1 MEIYKINHVYF
12 KYNEEEKEEFL
23 KNIAGIYAV
32 SDFET
37 IAEKESDI
45 ARILFKEPKM
55 DKGVSR
61 HTYTYHVHVNL
72 DSAAQF
78 EFNQYPKFVKNKEG
92 KVGILIGHYDIGWT
106 LLFPSDP
113 ARFKVTVSQ
122 TKSTY
127 SHNTKRYTDTVT
139 SFSRSFNDLFEE
151 LDKPKLSVRERFI
164 QSLK

>member
-12 KYNEEEKEEFL
+12 KYNEKEKEEFL
-23 KNIAGIYAV
+23 QNIAGIYSV
-32 SDFET
+32 SDLEI

-55 DKGVSR
+55 DKGISR
-61 HTYTYHVHVNL
+61 HTYSYRVHVNL

-127 SHNTKRYTDTVT
+127 SPKTKRYTDTVT
-139 SFSRSFNDLFEE
+139 NFSRSFNDLFEDLNE
-151 LDKPKLSVRERFI
+151 PKLSVHERFV

>member
-1 MEIYKINHVYF
+1 MAIYKINHHNF
-12 KYNEEEKEEFL
+12 QYNEKEKEEFL
-23 KNIAGIYAV
+23 QNIAGIYSV

-61 HTYTYHVHVNL
+61 HTFTYRVYVNL

-92 KVGILIGHYDIGWT
+92 RVGLLVGHYDIGWV
-106 LLFPSDP
+106 LLFPEDP
-113 ARFKVTVSQ
+113 ARFKVVVKE

-127 SHNTKRYTDTVT
+127 SRNTKRYTDTVT
-139 SFSRSFNDLFEE
+139 NFSRGFYD
-151 LDKPKLSVRERFI
+151 LDKPKLSVREQFI